1 MNSTLLKNATDSRRL
16 SASERPRSTFAIPHF
31 DTQSQENAL
40 RILVWVPGVETN
52 GIEITTRET
61 DLTITARKSQVVRRN
76 WQALHLESVQRDYQL
91 SLRLGRN
98 LDYSNLRVELRDGV
112 LTIDVPTLSRPPQ
125 LLDPSR
131 AA

>member
-1 MNSTLLKNATDSRRL
+1 MNPTLLNNATDTRRL
-16 SASERPRSTFAIPHF
+16 SASERPAPTFATPHF

-61 DLTITARKSQVVRRN
+61 DLTITARKSHVVRRN
-76 WQALHLESVQRDYQL
+76 WQTLHLESAQKDYQL

-98 LDYSNLRVELRDGV
+98 LDYSNLSVELRDGV
-112 LTIDVPTLSRPPQ
+112 LTIDVPTLGRQ
-125 LLDPSR
+125 AQRFGPSR